1 MALADR
7 DPAPGPLEKQLE
19 GIGVR
24 AQKELILL
32 HREDG
37 PKPRNTVQW
46 LSARDWCSSHHH
58 IRCPKRVFSRK
69 APAVVADIYRRLLSA
84 GQPDRMSDFS
94 RLARVLTGSAVGLVL
109 GGGGARGAA
118 HVGTIRAMT
127 EAGIPIDMVGGTS
140 IGSLIGALWADE
152 TDVSCLRRRAVEWSS
167 GMARLWRTVVD
178 LTYPFTA
185 MFTGSGFNRCIE
197 SVFSDCQIED
207 LWIPYFCITTDLT
220 ASKMRVH
227 THGSLWRYVRSSM
240 SLSGYLPP
248 LCDPA
253 DGHLL
258 LDGGYVNNLP
268 ADVMKVLTI
277 LTAGCY
283 YICLICTNNRHYSC
297 VWNTGIEPWQATGA
311 SHRLAVAEA
320 KRMHNASAA
329 GAADACICH
338 YEGDKL
344 VNRHKHPQNQ
354 KCITYCI

>member
-1 MALADR
+1 MIGHICLFCMMNFVQSCNDGESIVCLQADCILIVALADH

-19 GIGVR
+19 GIIGVR

-37 PKPRNTVQW
+37 PKPRNTVEW
-46 LSARDWCSSHHH
+46 LRAREWCSSNHH

-69 APAVVADIYRRLLSA
+69 APAVIADVYRRLLSA
-84 GQPDRMSDFS
+84 GQPDRISDFS
-94 RLARVLTGSAVGLVL
+94 RLARFLTGSAIGLVL

-118 HVGTIRAMT
+118 HVGTIRALT
-127 EAGIPIDMVGGTS
+127 EAGIPIDIVGGTS
-140 IGSLIGALWADE
+140 IGSFVGALWADE
-152 TDVSCLRRRAVEWSS
+152 ADASRVRRRAAEWSCHMS
-167 GMARLWRTVVD
+167 RLWRTVVD

-185 MFTGSGFNRCIE
+185 MFTGSTFNRCIE
-197 SVFSDCQIED
+197 SVFGDCQIED

-248 LCDPA
+248 LCDPV

-268 ADVMKVLTI
+268 ADVMKVL
-277 LTAGCY
+277 
-283 YICLICTNNRHYSC
+283 
-297 VWNTGIEPWQATGA
+297 V
-311 SHRLAVAEA
+311 V
-320 KRMHNASAA
+320 
-329 GAADACICH
+329 
-338 YEGDKL
+338 
-344 VNRHKHPQNQ
+344 
-354 KCITYCI
+354 